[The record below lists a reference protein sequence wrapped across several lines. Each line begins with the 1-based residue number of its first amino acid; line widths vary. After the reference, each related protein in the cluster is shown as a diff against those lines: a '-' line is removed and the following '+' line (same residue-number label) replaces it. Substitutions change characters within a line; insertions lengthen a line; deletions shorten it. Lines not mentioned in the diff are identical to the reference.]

1 MDNFKE
7 EIKRLPREEELKWIR
22 KIREIIS
29 Q

>member
-7 EIKRLPREEELKWIR
+7 EIKRLLREEELKWIR

>member
-7 EIKRLPREEELKWIR
+7 EIKRIPREEELKWIR
-22 KIREIIS
+22 KIRKIIS